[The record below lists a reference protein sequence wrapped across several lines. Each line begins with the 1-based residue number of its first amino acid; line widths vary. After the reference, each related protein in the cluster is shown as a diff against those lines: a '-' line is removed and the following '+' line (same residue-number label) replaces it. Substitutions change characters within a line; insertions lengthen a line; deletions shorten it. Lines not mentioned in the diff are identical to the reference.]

1 MDWWDNPVTTTD
13 GTASSPESWAERAC
27 LGSDLVLWYGPP
39 EDGPGSYEEA
49 DDQRLWRERR
59 AIQICTTCPVIE
71 RCLAAELTFPRAD
84 QHGVRGGMTA
94 RQRRG
99 LLGRRRRERH
109 ATRPAAAELRGGSCG
124 PEAA

>member
-39 EDGPGSYEEA
+39 EDGPGSYEES

-59 AIQICTTCPVIE
+59 AMQICTTCPVIAQ
-71 RCLAAELTFPRAD
+71 CLAAEQL
-84 QHGVRGGMTA
+84 HGAVDGDPGD
-94 RQRRG
+94 
-99 LLGRRRRERH
+99 
-109 ATRPAAAELRGGSCG
+109 AESGCEIGFCR
-124 PEAA
+124 